1 MSRPDEGGRTMTA
14 AETGREEVAS
24 VRRVTYAGAAV
35 NVGIAAV
42 KFAGGLAF
50 SSQALLADAVHSLS
64 DLITDVALVLGVKF
78 WVSPADDD
86 HPYGHGKI
94 EAVVTAFIALMV
106 AGVALEICWQGI
118 GSLVRGELMVPD
130 AMAFLVALISVV
142 AKEALYRWTHAVAK
156 RFNSPA
162 TEANA
167 WHHRSDAISSIPVAI
182 AVAVAHFFPA
192 LKWLDA
198 AGAVLVGVFILR
210 VAWQIAKPAFLDL
223 TDATCDGQAEDVERI
238 ALKVPGVRRVH
249 KVRIRRYGGS
259 YQCDLHVQVARNLTI
274 SQGHAIGH
282 EVKSAILAA
291 DLGMTDAVI
300 HVEPEDA
307 RVILCLG
314 SNVEPRQ
321 KYLDRAQEALC
332 ALPSTHFAAASET
345 EETEPVDVPPE
356 FAEQKFL
363 NRILVVETALS
374 PEEFAAKM
382 HGIEHDLGRVR
393 SSVRN
398 VPRTIDID
406 MIDYEGVV
414 SDDPELT
421 LPHPRAKERAF
432 VTEPLKRLGINL
444 V

>member
-1 MSRPDEGGRTMTA
+1 MA
-14 AETGREEVAS
+14 ATETEREEVKE
-24 VRRVTYAGAAV
+24 VRRVTYVGAAV

-106 AGVALEICWQGI
+106 AGVALEICWKGS
-118 GSLVRGELMVPD
+118 GSLVRGEIAVPD
-130 AMAFLVALISVV
+130 AMAFFVALVSVG

-182 AVAVAHFFPA
+182 AVAVAHFFPS

-210 VAWQIAKPAFLDL
+210 VAWQIAKPAFMDL
-223 TDATCDGQAEDVERI
+223 TDATCGGAVKDVERI
-238 ALKVPGVRRVH
+238 AQKVSGVQRVH

-259 YQCDLHVQVARNLTI
+259 YQCDLHVQVARDLSV

-282 EVKSAILAA
+282 EVKAAILAA
-291 DLGMTDAVI
+291 DIGMTDAVI

-314 SNVEPRQ
+314 SNIEPRM
-321 KYLDRAQEALC
+321 KYLGRAQEALC
-332 ALPSTHFAAASET
+332 ALPSTHFVAASET

-356 FAEQKFL
+356 FADEKFL

-374 PEEFAAKM
+374 PEEFAEKM

-393 SSVRN
+393 SSVKN
-398 VPRTIDID
+398 MPRTIDID

-414 SDDPELT
+414 SDDPALT

-432 VTEPLKRLGINL
+432 VMEPLRRLGIAL
-444 V
+444 